1 MEESAGLLTSI
12 ISRAGCASAFGAK
25 VLVGPFHKRL
35 GDQNGVQSIGET
47 DDISFILLYPAISAH
62 HDVHLDQTH

>member
-25 VLVGPFHKRL
+25 FLLAH
-35 GDQNGVQSIGET
+35 SIGET